1 MNISLLTSDNQPAA
15 LAFLR
20 ASPYRNALPL
30 SNVSQLR
37 DSCDVL
43 VALQDARAVG
53 VMSFYHDL
61 PILNLTFAAKQREV
75 AGALLHALAELQP
88 RFRAEPFYALLPAQ
102 RYAWLSHYVA
112 VEESGIEFQMVVEPE
127 VLRMP
132 NAPVARRLSEAD
144 VPAMTALAEAAG
156 LSVWHAG
163 TLALGPAFGCFAN
176 RQLVAMAATHFATP
190 EVVEIG
196 HIATHPDYRRRGY
209 ASACTAALAT
219 AAFALAPRVFLMVL
233 EHNAPALAA
242 YQRLGFRSMEHFHL
256 TRFAPYS

>member
-1 MNISLLTSDNQPAA
+1 MNITPLDASNQAAA

-20 ASPYRNALPL
+20 TSPYRNALPL

-37 DSCDVL
+37 ERCDVL
-43 VALQDARAVG
+43 VAVQGTRAIG
-53 VMSFYHDL
+53 VMSFYRDL
-61 PILNLTFAAKQREV
+61 PFLNLTFAAKQREV
-75 AGALLHALAELQP
+75 ASALLHALAEFQP
-88 RFRAEPFYALLPAQ
+88 RFQVEPFYALLPAQ
-102 RYAWLSHYVA
+102 RFAWLSQYVA
-112 VEESGIEFQMVVEPE
+112 VEESEIEFQMVVEPE
-127 VLRMP
+127 VLRVP
-132 NAPVARRLSEAD
+132 DSPVARRLSEAD

-163 TLALGPAFGCFAN
+163 SLALGPAFGCFAN
-176 RQLVAMAATHFATP
+176 GRLVSMAATHFATP

-233 EHNAPALAA
+233 EHNVPALAT
-242 YQRLGFRSMEHFHL
+242 YQRLGFRSMERFHL
-256 TRFAPYS
+256 TRFAPYA